1 MVENNISV
9 KKTAG
14 GIPVIAEFIPGSESA
29 GYMVAV
35 GTGSRDETPEI
46 FGLSHLLEHVVFRE
60 TDTRTSYQM
69 AKEMEGAGGEL
80 NAFTARE
87 LTAFYGITI
96 RETRDVAKEMVSD
109 IVAHPKINDEDV
121 RLEKKIV
128 LQELSMI
135 ENEPESYIHDLFS
148 QDIWRGHKLCQDEG
162 GSPDIVKGLEAKD
175 LRAYY
180 EARYGI
186 PNLVVFAAGNVDI
199 DDTVAWA
206 SEKFDGMTGK
216 MNIVREPPKKPVGG
230 YNFVKNKSEHCHVGL
245 GVPAYGPNDK
255 NRVTAL
261 LLSSVLGSG
270 TSSRLF
276 QGVREKKALVYSI
289 YSTIEQYSDAAAL
302 VSYMSSTD
310 ENVIEAIETTV
321 SELSN
326 FKKEGLQKGELARTK
341 RLLKGA
347 YVRSMEST
355 EHRMYRL
362 GRDYMLNGK
371 CQTLEQRLAA
381 IDAVTE
387 EEVMHVADDLL
398 HSENLNITVLGKGN
412 SAIKKFDISGLDL

>member
-1 MVENNISV
+1 M
-9 KKTAG
+9 
-14 GIPVIAEFIPGSESA
+14 
-29 GYMVAV
+29 
-35 GTGSRDETPEI
+35 
-46 FGLSHLLEHVVFRE
+46 VFRE
-60 TDTRTSYQM
+60 TETRTSYQM

-186 PNLVVFAAGNVDI
+186 PNLAVFAAGNVDI

-206 SEKFDGMTGK
+206 SEKFDGMTSK
-216 MNIVREPPKKPVGG
+216 MNIVREPPKKPVRG
-230 YNFVKNKSEHCHVGL
+230 YNFVRTIQSTARGL
-245 GVPAYGPNDK
+245 GVPAYGTESIE
-255 NRVTAL
+255 RVPAL
-261 LLSSVLGSG
+261 LLSSVLVPYLR
-270 TSSRLF
+270 SRR
-276 QGVREKKALVYSI
+276 QGVRE
-289 YSTIEQYSDAAAL
+289 E
-302 VSYMSSTD
+302 
-310 ENVIEAIETTV
+310 
-321 SELSN
+321 
-326 FKKEGLQKGELARTK
+326 EGT
-341 RLLKGA
+341 RLFG
-347 YVRSMEST
+347 YTHE
-355 EHRMYRL
+355 
-362 GRDYMLNGK
+362 
-371 CQTLEQRLAA
+371 
-381 IDAVTE
+381 
-387 EEVMHVADDLL
+387 
-398 HSENLNITVLGKGN
+398 
-412 SAIKKFDISGLDL
+412 